1 VEGKSGQ
8 NREKGKACRD
18 KRGKEVLTLPPLCA
32 ILCKRGRK
40 VGDSML
46 DERYIVAKSKS
57 LVWAKFQDYS
67 PGELKILDTYL
78 SRIDPRKPDSSL
90 VTFTKKEYAD
100 LMGLD
105 SDIRT
110 EQLKTYTGGLLS
122 NVVTIDLPEK
132 GYVQYPLFSEAKCY
146 RDDKSGQV
154 TIEVDCNPKLKAAF
168 FDIARNGYV
177 RYQLKNIISLKSQYS
192 VRLYP
197 KLKDRPFG
205 WTVQVTE
212 LREMLGAT
220 AASYDVFKD
229 FNKHVLQKAV
239 KEINEI
245 TDINVTTENVRKGRS
260 VVAIR
265 FKVEEK
271 KQVLLDKEQ
280 AGLFDEDEDQ
290 MALDGVFDA
299 EPSPVGDPDD
309 PLALCADALPPDFTR
324 EQVEMLRT
332 LALDHVPFTIRS
344 LAEKELWLFEYLQ
357 QKTLLMKATPGV
369 QSPFAWLRKAVAE
382 DWS

>member
-1 VEGKSGQ
+1 
-8 NREKGKACRD
+8 
-18 KRGKEVLTLPPLCA
+18 
-32 ILCKRGRK
+32 
-40 VGDSML
+40 ML
-46 DERYIVAKSKS
+46 DERYIVEKSKA
-57 LVWAKFQDYS
+57 LVWAQFQDYS
-67 PGELKILDTYL
+67 SGELKILDTYL
-78 SRIDPRKPDSSL
+78 SRINPRDSESSL
-90 VTFTKKEYAD
+90 VTFTKKEYAE

-122 NVVTIDLPEK
+122 NVVTIDLPDK

-146 RDDKSGQV
+146 LDESSGQV
-154 TIEVDCNPKLKAAF
+154 TIEVDCNPKLKPAF

-205 WTVQVTE
+205 WTVSVAE

-245 TDINVTTENVRKGRS
+245 TDITVTTENVRKGKS
-260 VVAIR
+260 VVSIR
-265 FKVEEK
+265 FNVTEK
-271 KQVLLDKEQ
+271 SPHVINKEDAELF
-280 AGLFDEDEDQ
+280 AGTEKAEIEEDENQ
-290 MALDGVFDA
+290 ILLDGVVDTQY
-299 EPSPVGDPDD
+299 VDVDD
-309 PLALCADALPPDFTR
+309 PNDFLALCAAALPRDFTR
-324 EQVEMLRT
+324 EQVHLLRT
-332 LALDHVPFTIRS
+332 LALDHKPFTVSS
-344 LAEKELWLFEYLQ
+344 LEESELWLHDYLF
-357 QKTLLMKATPGV
+357 QKTQLMQATPNV
-369 QSPFAWLRKAVAE
+369 ASPFAWLRRAVME
-382 DWS
+382 DWK

>member
-1 VEGKSGQ
+1 
-8 NREKGKACRD
+8 
-18 KRGKEVLTLPPLCA
+18 
-32 ILCKRGRK
+32 
-40 VGDSML
+40 ML
-46 DERYIVAKSKS
+46 DEKYIVEKSKA
-57 LVWAKFQDYS
+57 LVWAQFQDYS

-78 SRIDPRKPDSSL
+78 SRINPREPDASL
-90 VTFTKKEYAD
+90 VTFTKKEYAE

-146 RDDKSGQV
+146 LDEKSGQV
-154 TIEVDCNPKLKAAF
+154 TIEVDCNPKLKPAF

-205 WTVQVTE
+205 WTVSVAE

-239 KEINEI
+239 KEINDI
-245 TDINVTTENVRKGRS
+245 TDITVTTENVRKGRS
-260 VVAIR
+260 VESIR
-265 FKVEEK
+265 FKVTEK
-271 KQVLLDKEQ
+271 SPHVITKES
-280 AGLFDEDEDQ
+280 AELFDDGNVIEVDESQMFLEDVIGPNFVDP
-290 MALDGVFDA
+290 GN
-299 EPSPVGDPDD
+299 PDD
-309 PLALCADALPPDFTR
+309 DLALLAEALPAGFTR
-324 EQVEMLRT
+324 EQIELLKLLAMERMPDWIRT
-332 LALDHVPFTIRS
+332 VYDRDM
-344 LAEKELWLFEYLQ
+344 WLHDFLFK
-357 QKTLLMKATPGV
+357 KTKLMEATPDV
-369 QSPFAWLRKAVAE
+369 QSPFAWMRRAVME
-382 DWS
+382 DWK

>member
-1 VEGKSGQ
+1 
-8 NREKGKACRD
+8 
-18 KRGKEVLTLPPLCA
+18 
-32 ILCKRGRK
+32 
-40 VGDSML
+40 ML
-46 DERYIVAKSKS
+46 DELYWVEKSKA
-57 LVWAKFQDYS
+57 LVWAQFQDYS

-78 SRIDPRKPDSSL
+78 SRINPRDPDSSL

-105 SDIRT
+105 ADIRT
-110 EQLKTYTGGLLS
+110 EQLKSYTGGLLS

-146 RDDKSGQV
+146 LDDKSGQV
-154 TIEVDCNPKLKAAF
+154 TIEVDCNHKLKTAF
-168 FDIARNGYV
+168 FDLASNGYV

-205 WTVQVTE
+205 WTVSVKE

-239 KEINEI
+239 KEINDI

-260 VVAIR
+260 VVSIR

-271 KQVLLDKEQ
+271 KQILLDKEQ
-280 AGLFDEDEDQ
+280 AALFVEEEEEQ
-290 MALDGVFDA
+290 FTLDGVLDA
-299 EPSPVGDPDD
+299 EPSPIGDPDD
-309 PLALCADALPPDFTR
+309 PLALCASALPADFSR
-324 EQVEMLRT
+324 EQVKMLRA
-332 LALDHVPFTIRS
+332 LALDHMPFTVAS
-344 LAEKELWLFEYLQ
+344 LEEKELWLFDYLN
-357 QKTLLMKATPGV
+357 QKTLLMKATPDV
-369 QSPFAWLRKAVAE
+369 RSPFAWLRQAVAE
-382 DWS
+382 DWK